1 MNVLQKIT
9 NFIDERFGIVELV
22 REEVTDKQV
31 PTHARWWD
39 HAGFSCFGGLSLL
52 LFIIQAITGFIL
64 LLHYIPHPDHAFASL
79 MFIENNVAYGWLI
92 RRIHGVAANLMMVTV
107 IVHMLKVFFT
117 GAYHK
122 PRELHWVSGFILLML
137 TMGLCFSGY
146 VLPWTQMA
154 FWATTV
160 VTQSMQVFPFVGNW
174 IMEFIRG
181 GANVAGPTLGLFY
194 MIHMALSA
202 VMLLF
207 LAAHFLMIRK
217 TGIQE
222 PL

>member
-1 MNVLQKIT
+1 MLKKMIDFV
-9 NFIDERFGIVELV
+9 DERFGVNDLV
-22 REEVTDKQV
+22 KEEVTEKQV

-39 HAGFSCFGGLSLL
+39 HAGLSCFGGLSLI
-52 LFIIQAITGFIL
+52 LFIVQAITGFIL
-64 LLHYIPHPDHAFASL
+64 LIHYKPHPDLAYASL
-79 MFIENNVAYGWLI
+79 MFIENNVAFGWLI
-92 RRIHGVAANLMMVTV
+92 RRIHGIAANLMMITV

-122 PRELHWVSGFILLML
+122 PRELHWISGFILFLL

-160 VTQSMQVFPFVGNW
+160 VTQSMQVMPFIGDW

-181 GANVAGPTLGLFY
+181 GANVAGPTLGFFFML
-194 MIHMALSA
+194 HMVLPVIAI
-202 VMLLF
+202 LF
-207 LAAHFLMIRK
+207 LAAHFVMIRK

>member
-1 MNVLQKIT
+1 
-9 NFIDERFGIVELV
+9 
-22 REEVTDKQV
+22 
-31 PTHARWWD
+31 
-39 HAGFSCFGGLSLL
+39 
-52 LFIIQAITGFIL
+52 
-64 LLHYIPHPDHAFASL
+64 
-79 MFIENNVAYGWLI
+79 
-92 RRIHGVAANLMMVTV
+92 
-107 IVHMLKVFFT
+107 
-117 GAYHK
+117 
-122 PRELHWVSGFILLML
+122 
-137 TMGLCFSGY
+137 
-146 VLPWTQMA
+146 MA

>member
-1 MNVLQKIT
+1 MGIVQKTID
-9 NFIDERFGIVELV
+9 ILDERLGIKELV

-39 HAGFSCFGGLSLL
+39 HAGFSCFGGLSFI
-52 LFIIQAITGFIL
+52 LFIVQAITGFIL
-64 LLHYIPHPDHAFASL
+64 LIHYIPHPDHAYASL
-79 MFIENNVAYGWLI
+79 MFIENNVAYGWLF
-92 RRIHGVAANLMMVTV
+92 RRIHAISANLMMITV

-122 PRELHWVSGFILLML
+122 PRELHWLSGFILFLL

-146 VLPWTQMA
+146 VLPWTQMS

-160 VTQSMQVFPFVGNW
+160 VTQSAQVVPIIGNW
-174 IMEFIRG
+174 IMEFLRG
-181 GANVAGPTLGLFY
+181 GASVAGPTLGRFF
-194 MIHMALSA
+194 MIHMVLPA
-202 VMLLF
+202 VMLVV
-207 LAAHFLMIRK
+207 LAAHFFMIRK

>member
-1 MNVLQKIT
+1 MSTMQKLV
-9 NFIDERFGIVELV
+9 NYIDERLGIVELMN
-22 REEVTDKQV
+22 EELIEKPA

-39 HAGFSCFGGLSLL
+39 HAGLSCFGGLSFV
-52 LFIIQAITGFIL
+52 LFIIQAITGFVL
-64 LLHYIPHPDHAFASL
+64 LIYYIPHPDHAYSSL
-79 MFIENNVAYGWLI
+79 MFIENNVAYGWLF
-92 RRIHGVAANLMMVTV
+92 RRIHAIAANLMMITV

-122 PRELHWVSGFILLML
+122 PREMHWLSGFVLFLM

-160 VTQSMQVFPFVGNW
+160 VTESMQVVPFVGVW
-174 IMEFIRG
+174 AMEFLRG
-181 GANVAGPTLGLFY
+181 GANVAGPTLGRFF
-194 MIHMALSA
+194 MIHMALPA
-202 VMLLF
+202 VMLIF
-207 LAAHFLMIRK
+207 LAAHFFMIRK

>member
-1 MNVLQKIT
+1 MSATQKLIDY
-9 NFIDERFGIVELV
+9 IDERLGILEIV
-22 REEVTDKQV
+22 RDEMTDKQV

-39 HAGFSCFGGLSLL
+39 HAGFSCFGGLSLV
-52 LFIIQAITGFIL
+52 LFIVQAITGFFL
-64 LLHYIPHPDHAFASL
+64 LIYYIPEPDHAFASL
-79 MFIENNVAYGWLI
+79 MFVENNVAYGWLF
-92 RRIHGVAANLMMVTV
+92 RRIHGIAANLMMITV

-122 PRELHWVSGFILLML
+122 PREMHWLSGFTLFLL

-160 VTQSMQVFPFVGNW
+160 VTESMQVIPYIGVGL
-174 IMEFIRG
+174 MEFLRG
-181 GANVAGPTLGLFY
+181 GANVAGPTLGRFFML
-194 MIHMALSA
+194 HMVLPA
-202 VMLLF
+202 VTLIF
-207 LAAHFLMIRK
+207 LAAHFFMIRK

>member
-1 MNVLQKIT
+1 MSVVQKTID
-9 NFIDERFGIVELV
+9 FIDERLGIAELV

-39 HAGFSCFGGLSLL
+39 HAGFSCFGGLSLI
-52 LFIIQAITGFIL
+52 LFIVQAITGFIL
-64 LLHYIPHPDHAFASL
+64 LIYYIPHPDYAYDSL
-79 MFIENNVAYGWLI
+79 MFIENNVAYGWLF
-92 RRIHGVAANLMMVTV
+92 RRIHGVAANLMMITV

-122 PRELHWVSGFILLML
+122 PRELHWVSGFILFLL

-146 VLPWTQMA
+146 VLPWTQMS

-160 VTQSMQVFPFVGNW
+160 VTQSMQVVPFIGNW
-174 IMEFIRG
+174 VMEFLRG
-181 GANVAGPTLGLFY
+181 GANVAGPTLGRFY
-194 MIHMALSA
+194 MMHMVLPVVAIL
-202 VMLLF
+202 VM
-207 LAAHFLMIRK
+207 AGHFFMIRK